1 MTENRQREVT
11 IIDSYPALAQDG
23 AVRARYCAMVSRD
36 PISPRSR
43 RALHGKGRQLP
54 YRASSVATRQCS
66 KAISALLS
74 LLRHFLELRSE
85 ICGTVTTVQKDT
97 LVWIENEHE

>member
-1 MTENRQREVT
+1 MTTNRQREVT

-43 RALHGKGRQLP
+43 RALHGKGRQ
-54 YRASSVATRQCS
+54 
-66 KAISALLS
+66 
-74 LLRHFLELRSE
+74 FLELRSE

-97 LVWIENEHE
+97 LVWIENEHELHE

>member
-1 MTENRQREVT
+1 MKCNMTENRQREVT

-43 RALHGKGRQLP
+43 RALHGKGRQ
-54 YRASSVATRQCS
+54 
-66 KAISALLS
+66 
-74 LLRHFLELRSE
+74 FLELRSE

-97 LVWIENEHE
+97 LVWIEHKKE

>member
-43 RALHGKGRQLP
+43 RALHGKGRQ
-54 YRASSVATRQCS
+54 
-66 KAISALLS
+66 
-74 LLRHFLELRSE
+74 FLELRSK
-85 ICGTVTTVQKDT
+85 ICGTGTTVQKET